1 MRNDT
6 TKYKTSS
13 RILLFYFFLLLG
25 GLFLTNCRMNDSLES
40 NSDSVRIRIKNQS
53 GYTILKL
60 GLGTGPEHRYPST
73 QITSYRYIL
82 PNKTTSY
89 KLVEQNVNNYR
100 LSAWVV
106 KTGIAENGKPI
117 TVHGITNHTAEQ
129 FSLDKIQKGESWT
142 FIYDFVDEE
151 LQLLNIVQD

>member
-25 GLFLTNCRMNDSLES
+25 GLFLTNCRMNDSLD
-40 NSDSVRIRIKNQS
+40 SDSVRIRIKNQS

-73 QITSYRYIL
+73 QITSYRLIA
-82 PNKTTSY
+82 PDETTSY

-106 KTGIAENGKPI
+106 RTGTAENGKLI
-117 TVHGITNHTAEQ
+117 KERGIINHTAEQ